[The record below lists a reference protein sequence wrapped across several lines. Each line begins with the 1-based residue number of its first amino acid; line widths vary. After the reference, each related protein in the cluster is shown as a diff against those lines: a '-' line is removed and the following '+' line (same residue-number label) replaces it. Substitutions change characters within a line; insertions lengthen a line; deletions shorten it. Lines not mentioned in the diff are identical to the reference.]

1 VHTFR
6 NYDMDVDTS
15 AATARECAQAILGVL
30 DARS

>member
-1 VHTFR
+1 
-6 NYDMDVDTS
+6 MDVDTS